1 MNKAAISSQMSIIY
15 VNVPSSESNSLKS
28 TTMKLFSS
36 MSVWKKNNTYI
47 CNMKDI
53 KYQYFW
59 RNHEALIFH
68 FEDFFLWIMH
78 LYQTDERIGVILINE
93 VLTHLYA
100 VHQLVKYFSNIWTLW
115 TIGDWSLYTTIIE
128 RKCSSIKCFLE
139 SFIIKIKPV
148 CKVLQGVRKCLY
160 YHALF
165 CILVNR
171 LNSMYSNTV
180 TVQWLCTCL

>member
-78 LYQTDERIGVILINE
+78 LYQTDERIGVGYSDQWSSYPFICCTPTGEVFLKHLDFVDNRWLITVHYNYWKKMFIHQM
-93 VLTHLYA
+93 LFRKLYHKNQA
-100 VHQLVKYFSNIWTLW
+100 CLQ
-115 TIGDWSLYTTIIE
+115 
-128 RKCSSIKCFLE
+128 SSSRC
-139 SFIIKIKPV
+139 
-148 CKVLQGVRKCLY
+148 
-160 YHALF
+160 
-165 CILVNR
+165 
-171 LNSMYSNTV
+171 
-180 TVQWLCTCL
+180 

>member
-36 MSVWKKNNTYI
+36 MSVWKKTILAYVIWRTSNI
-47 CNMKDI
+47 SIFGEIMKHKFFTLKI
-53 KYQYFW
+53 
-59 RNHEALIFH
+59 
-68 FEDFFLWIMH
+68 FFLWIMH

-160 YHALF
+160 YYVSF
-165 CILVNR
+165 CILVDR

-180 TVQWLCTCL
+180 KVQWLCTCL

>member
-1 MNKAAISSQMSIIY
+1 
-15 VNVPSSESNSLKS
+15 
-28 TTMKLFSS
+28 
-36 MSVWKKNNTYI
+36 
-47 CNMKDI
+47 
-53 KYQYFW
+53 
-59 RNHEALIFH
+59 
-68 FEDFFLWIMH
+68 MH

-160 YHALF
+160 YYVLF
-165 CILVNR
+165 CILVDR

-180 TVQWLCTCL
+180 TVQWLCTCLKQIHAYIEDRVIPLNFKTNHLLIRNDKLHL

>member
-68 FEDFFLWIMH
+68 FEDFF
-78 LYQTDERIGVILINE
+78 
-93 VLTHLYA
+93 
-100 VHQLVKYFSNIWTLW
+100 
-115 TIGDWSLYTTIIE
+115 
-128 RKCSSIKCFLE
+128 
-139 SFIIKIKPV
+139 
-148 CKVLQGVRKCLY
+148 
-160 YHALF
+160 F
-165 CILVNR
+165 CE
-171 LNSMYSNTV
+171 
-180 TVQWLCTCL
+180 

>member
-15 VNVPSSESNSLKS
+15 VNIPSSESNSLKS

-68 FEDFFLWIMH
+68 FEDFFSVNNAPLPKWWKNWCNSDQWSSYPFICCTPTGEVFLKH
-78 LYQTDERIGVILINE
+78 LDFVDNRWLITVHYNYWKKMFI
-93 VLTHLYA
+93 HLM
-100 VHQLVKYFSNIWTLW
+100 LFRK
-115 TIGDWSLYTTIIE
+115 LYH
-128 RKCSSIKCFLE
+128 KNQACLQSSSRC
-139 SFIIKIKPV
+139 
-148 CKVLQGVRKCLY
+148 
-160 YHALF
+160 
-165 CILVNR
+165 
-171 LNSMYSNTV
+171 
-180 TVQWLCTCL
+180 

>member
-78 LYQTDERIGVILINE
+78 LYQTDERIGVILIWFWWSSYPFICCTPTGE
-93 VLTHLYA
+93 VFLKHLDFVDNRWLIT
-100 VHQLVKYFSNIWTLW
+100 VHCNYQKKMFIHQMLFRK
-115 TIGDWSLYTTIIE
+115 LYH
-128 RKCSSIKCFLE
+128 KNQACLQSSSRC
-139 SFIIKIKPV
+139 
-148 CKVLQGVRKCLY
+148 
-160 YHALF
+160 
-165 CILVNR
+165 
-171 LNSMYSNTV
+171 
-180 TVQWLCTCL
+180 

>member
-36 MSVWKKNNTYI
+36 MSVWKKKQYLH
-47 CNMKDI
+47 I
-53 KYQYFW
+53 KYEGHQISVFLEKSWSTNFSLW
-59 RNHEALIFH
+59 R
-68 FEDFFLWIMH
+68 FFLWKMH

-139 SFIIKIKPV
+139 SLIIKIKPV

-160 YHALF
+160 YYVSF
-165 CILVNR
+165 CILVDR

-180 TVQWLCTCL
+180 TAQWLCTCL